1 VAAFIFLRY
10 VDQRTDAAQ
19 FEERYWTQTTGLTLL
34 RSSCSREW
42 GPPSFDVAVVP
53 IFYTTLVVPPLGC
66 PTDPTA
72 AALLLCSYVG
82 YGTDRDAVNGYIDRA
97 TVQLGL
103 WMEAPSER
111 AAVPLRLFLF

>member
-1 VAAFIFLRY
+1 
-10 VDQRTDAAQ
+10 
-19 FEERYWTQTTGLTLL
+19 
-34 RSSCSREW
+34 
-42 GPPSFDVAVVP
+42 
-53 IFYTTLVVPPLGC
+53 LGC
-66 PTDPTA
+66 LTDPTA

-82 YGTDRDAVNGYIDRA
+82 YGTDRDAVNGYIDWA

>member
-1 VAAFIFLRY
+1 VGTTVFRRRGGPYFFIRL
-10 VDQRTDAAQ
+10 
-19 FEERYWTQTTGLTLL
+19 W
-34 RSSCSREW
+34 S
-42 GPPSFDVAVVP
+42 
-53 IFYTTLVVPPLGC
+53 C

-82 YGTDRDAVNGYIDRA
+82 YGTDRDAVNGYVDWA

-111 AAVPLRLFLF
+111 AAWKLRLFLYAVAALLF